1 MEENRTKVPFA
12 RELSKVLHHLYDP
25 SVLRNSPLVRLL
37 GLEKTADATSALR
50 DALNQAIESLRP
62 DSSVP
67 PGSNA
72 WRVYHIL
79 YGRYTEQSAQS
90 EVATDIGLSI
100 RQLRRHEKAAV
111 ELLAD
116 YVWTAYDLED
126 KTYPPD
132 PPTETHKERSAWS
145 TRVSSRMR
153 ELEWLKRVPS
163 EATDVR
169 EMVQGVLELAR
180 PLMLTCG
187 VSATYDVQEDMPPLA
202 VQRTV
207 ARQALLQVIT
217 EATRCVPGGQI
228 DIHVVAR
235 PQEACGEIQVRVHS
249 DGPPAN
255 GSNDEELEMARELTR
270 VYGGSLEVTL
280 DGSAQ
285 VRFAARLILPTAEQ
299 VPVLVIDDN
308 VDTLH
313 LVRRY
318 LSGSRSRF
326 IGTSDPQEV
335 VALADELHPRMIV
348 LDVMLPGVDGWE
360 VLARLREHPATYGT
374 PILVCTILAQEDL
387 AMLLG
392 AADFVHKP
400 INRQTLLSALD
411 RQFGLLPKGCP

>member
-1 MEENRTKVPFA
+1 
-12 RELSKVLHHLYDP
+12 
-25 SVLRNSPLVRLL
+25 
-37 GLEKTADATSALR
+37 
-50 DALNQAIESLRP
+50 LNQAIESLRP

-116 YVWTAYDLED
+116 YVWTAYDLEH

-132 PPTETHKERSAWS
+132 PPTETHRERSAWS

-169 EMVQGVLELAR
+169 EMVQGVLELVR

-187 VSATYDVQEDMPPLA
+187 VSAAYDVQEDMPPLA

-235 PQEACGEIQVRVHS
+235 PQEACGDIQVRVQS

-255 GSNDEELEMARELTR
+255 GSDDEELEMARELAR

-280 DGSAQ
+280 DSSAQ

-318 LSGSRSRF
+318 LSGSRYRF

-335 VALADELHPRMIV
+335 VALAGELHPRMIV

-411 RQFGLLPKGCP
+411 RQFALLPKGCP